1 MAALVTFDLDGLD
14 RLAAANRAVPDV
26 LRAKMT
32 DAGRGIIVPAWN
44 DEMRRRG
51 RAMQKRIIIPGSYA
65 TAGFGGFTAVAG
77 VSGERLSGGGVASE
91 LARPYEFGT
100 SNATPTTY
108 TRTSPRGRRHTVTRV
123 ATNQLPRRAS
133 KGWVAYPAGSAL
145 IKRAVNLWVELAV
158 KVLADAQEGKVR

>member
-32 DAGRGIIVPAWN
+32 DAGRTIIVPAWN
-44 DEMRRRG
+44 DELRQRQRG
-51 RAMQKRIIIPGSYA
+51 LQGRIIIPGSYA
-65 TAGFGGFTAVAG
+65 VAGFGGFTAVAG
-77 VSGERLSGGGVASE
+77 VSGERLTGGGSAAE

-100 SNATPTTY
+100 SRASKTTY
-108 TRTSPRGRRHTVTRV
+108 SRTSPRGRRHTVTRV
-123 ATNQLPRRAS
+123 TTNQLPRRAS

-145 IKRAVNLWVELAV
+145 IKRSVNLWVQLAV
-158 KVLADAQEGKVR
+158 KVLADAQEGKS